1 MRRPEPVEGRRL
13 GLSKGAVRSL
23 SKGAGLSLSKGH
35 REVARL
41 CR

>member
-13 GLSKGAVRSL
+13 GLSKGAV
-23 SKGAGLSLSKGH
+23 LSLSKGH